1 MIKRRVL
8 YQEIPSRCASDQIAE
23 KIETFPSG
31 KAIRKKKIAKE
42 KIQWE
47 KKTKRRLK

>member
-8 YQEIPSRCASDQIAE
+8 YQEIPSRFASDQIAE

-31 KAIRKKKIAKE
+31 KAIRKKKL
-42 KIQWE
+42 QR
-47 KKTKRRLK
+47 KKSNGKRKPSEG

>member
-31 KAIRKKKIAKE
+31 KAIRKKIAKE